1 MHNSLLFIGL
11 MSGTSLDG
19 VDGVLAEFDENG
31 LPHRLLA
38 STYLAFPETLRADLM
53 RLQSAADNEIERE
66 ALAANKLVEI
76 YAGCARE
83 LLCTAD
89 VPADAV
95 KALGCHGQTVRHNPM
110 QGYTRQTN
118 NPALLAEL
126 CGIDVIADFRSRDV
140 AAGGHGAPLV
150 PAFHHAVFAKAG
162 HARVVANIGGMS
174 NISILDGASDAVI
187 GFDTG
192 PGNVFLDAWAARHI
206 GTAYDADGAWAAS
219 GKVIPTLLTAMLA
232 EPFFALTPPKSTG
245 RDLFDMAW
253 LDSHLAPFHDA
264 ASADVQATLCALTAN
279 SLASAI
285 TAHAAKADAVYVC
298 GGGAYNSELL
308 RQLQQAMASQGSA
321 AKVMSTDV
329 LGVAPNHVEA
339 LAFAWL
345 AERFNSRQAG
355 NLPGVTGARGLRILG
370 ALYPA

>member
-1 MHNSLLFIGL
+1 MQTPLLFIGL

-19 VDGVLAEFDENG
+19 VDGVLAEFDDNG
-31 LPHRLLA
+31 LPRRLLA
-38 STYLAFPETLRADLM
+38 STYLPFPETLRADLM
-53 RLQSAADNEIERE
+53 RLQSPADNEIERE

-76 YAGCARE
+76 YAACVSE
-83 LLCTAD
+83 LLRTAA
-89 VPADAV
+89 VPLDAV
-95 KALGCHGQTVRHNPM
+95 RAVGCHGQTVRHNPM
-110 QGYTRQTN
+110 QGYTRQAN

-150 PAFHHAVFAKAG
+150 PAFHHAAFAKAG

-174 NISILDGASDAVI
+174 NISVLDGASDAVI

-219 GKVIPTLLTAMLA
+219 GKVIPAMLTAMLA

-264 ASADVQATLCALTAN
+264 APADVQATLCALTAC

-285 TAHAAKADAVYVC
+285 TAHAAKSDVVYVC

-308 RQLQQAMASQGSA
+308 RQLQQALTSQGSA
-321 AKVMSTDV
+321 AKVDSTEL

-345 AERFNSRQAG
+345 AQRFNARRPG

-370 ALYPA
+370 ALHPA